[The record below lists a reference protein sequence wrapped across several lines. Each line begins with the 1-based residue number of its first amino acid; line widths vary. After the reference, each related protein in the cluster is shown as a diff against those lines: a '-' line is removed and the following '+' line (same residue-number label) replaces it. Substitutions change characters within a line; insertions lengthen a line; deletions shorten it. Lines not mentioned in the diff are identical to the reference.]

1 MKRLNKK
8 GFTLIELL
16 AVIVIM
22 GILMMV
28 AIPAVTKYM
37 ENSRKDVYVDT
48 LKQYVNA
55 VDTGYTAGYLVCNDS
70 SSSNLYVNL
79 QDAKE
84 LLDSGGNSPYGG
96 SSISGYILI
105 DVASNGKNSYTLYA
119 SDGKKNGVSGIE
131 YGDLSRGNI
140 TKGLSITN
148 VTGTVTTVNSKVY
161 SRCTVNV
168 NG

>member
-1 MKRLNKK
+1 MKKLNKK

-55 VDTGYTAGYLVCNDS
+55 VDTGYAAGYLVCDD
-70 SSSNLYVNL
+70 SSNLYINF

-84 LLDSGGNSPYGG
+84 LLDSGGNSPYSGG
-96 SSISGYILI
+96 SSISGYILMDI
-105 DVASNGKNSYTLYA
+105 ASNGKISYTLYA
-119 SDGKKNGVSGIE
+119 SDAKNNGVSGVA
-131 YGDLSRGNI
+131 YSDVSRGNVS
-140 TKGLSITN
+140 KGLSFSN
-148 VTGTVTTVNSKVY
+148 LTTTRTTISSKVY